1 MTGLTQREFAKLIG
15 ANHITVSKWE
25 NGARRPSRVALRLL
39 DLVACG
45 PTECMDALRRSA
57 AREKRL
63 RGGPA
68 SRRAA
73 RPTPVKARTP

>member
-63 RGGPA
+63 GGPA
-68 SRRAA
+68 ARRAA
-73 RPTPVKARTP
+73 VRSRTTT